1 MLSGV
6 GPAHHLEEHKIPVIH
21 NLEGVGENMADH
33 NRIPLLYET
42 IPGYSLN
49 GLQASIPRLAYNL
62 YRGLVHKDGPLT
74 RPIIEAAAYFRIP
87 VSSQESFHNKF
98 MIYLCAYMYC
108 STGRSVQC

>member
-6 GPAHHLEEHKIPVIH
+6 GPAHHLEEHKIPVVH

-42 IPGYSLN
+42 ITGYSLN
-49 GLQASIPRLAYNL
+49 GIQASIPRLAYNL

-87 VSSQESFHNKF
+87 VSSQET
-98 MIYLCAYMYC
+98 C
-108 STGRSVQC
+108 S